1 MNLTVLGSSASAPGL
16 ANPGSGFLVESDT
29 ARIWMDCGPG
39 TFGALAERMDPAD
52 VDAVVLSHI
61 HPDHSV
67 DLIALY
73 SYLVWGAGS
82 GRSVRVLAPEGAKER
97 IAAFVGAEAPGHA
110 LFRALAFETVGAGS
124 QAVVG
129 EFGLRF
135 GSAVHSVP
143 AVVTRIDHGSTS
155 LTYSGDTGPGGDLIE
170 IAGLTDLLLC
180 EASLQGVRSD
190 DTYPHHLTAREAGGI
205 ASTAGAGAL
214 VLTHIPVQLDPQL
227 SIDQASSAFV
237 GSISYATPGATF
249 STNS

>member
-1 MNLTVLGSSASAPGL
+1 MNLTVLGSSASAPGR
-16 ANPGSGFLVESDT
+16 ANPGSGFLVTSDT

-39 TFGALAERMDPAD
+39 TFGALAQRMDPAD

-82 GRSVRVLAPEGAKER
+82 GRSVRVLAPEGARER
-97 IAAFVGAEAPGHA
+97 IAAFVGADAPDHP
-110 LFRALAFETVGAGS
+110 LFRALVFEHVGSGS
-124 QAVVG
+124 QTVVG
-129 EFGLRF
+129 DLGLRF
-135 GSAVHSVP
+135 GDAAHSVR
-143 AVVTRIDHGSTS
+143 AVVTRIDHGSSS
-155 LTYSGDTGPGGDLIE
+155 LTYSGDTGPGGDLIDL
-170 IAGLTDLLLC
+170 AQLTDLLLC
-180 EASLQGVRSD
+180 EASLQGVRSPG
-190 DTYPHHLTAREAGGI
+190 TYPHHLTAREAGEV

-214 VLTHIPVQLDPQL
+214 VLTHIPEQFDTQL

-249 STNS
+249 STS